1 MGYRKNTQMETCRA
15 RDRDSGA
22 RCAPADRTDRLHR
35 PDPSFSGRSRRSN
48 VRDFQYSGS
57 YVDVGAPVPSHDT
70 MVNECGCNM
79 QWLVRCDGCCSLFS
93 GKLLSLAYVENR
105 EERSQQ
111 SAPYQLQ
118 ATHQYVQKYVNY
130 IRDCRTDGRTAYST

>member
-1 MGYRKNTQMETCRA
+1 METAEQAIDRNTKCSVTIRA

-57 YVDVGAPVPSHDT
+57 YVDVGAPVPSNDT
-70 MVNECGCNM
+70 MVNEHADAICNGSM
-79 QWLVRCDGCCSLFS
+79 VLLFF
-93 GKLLSLAYVENR
+93 VFW
-105 EERSQQ
+105 
-111 SAPYQLQ
+111 
-118 ATHQYVQKYVNY
+118 
-130 IRDCRTDGRTAYST
+130 